1 MAKNRYSSAADRRW
15 QRRYERIQRRK
26 EEEKERR
33 ENYEPAYAEMIQPLY
48 TTEEIL
54 RMIGSSMSY
63 TMPVTRSVDEPN
75 RNHTTFSVD
84 ALTSAFD
91 AYYRVREAQE
101 EADRRAK
108 EAFLAGVEIHEETA
122 RRNDGYTADYI
133 FMDEYT
139 CANDDFLR
147 GVKWNSISSI
157 SFELAEPEEP
167 EQELEAGDSSMLDA
181 FLGEFLAPG
190 A

>member
-63 TMPVTRSVDEPN
+63 TMPVTRSADEPN

-91 AYYRVREAQE
+91 AYYK
-101 EADRRAK
+101 RAK
-108 EAFLAGVEIHEETA
+108 EAFLAGVEIHEEAA
-122 RRNDGYTADYI
+122 RRNDGYTVDYI
-133 FMDEYT
+133 FMDECT
-139 CANDDFLR
+139 CASDDFLR

-181 FLGEFLAPG
+181 FLGEFIAPG

>member
-1 MAKNRYSSAADRRW
+1 MAGFAKDRKWTITEKNKSAMKSMEIGDKTEGFVKKRQEMEEGISRIPDDLPQELQQEVDRAI
-15 QRRYERIQRRK
+15 ENARK
-26 EEEKERR
+26 EME
-33 ENYEPAYAEMIQPLY
+33 AE
-48 TTEEIL
+48 
-54 RMIGSSMSY
+54 GS
-63 TMPVTRSVDEPN
+63 ELAN
-75 RNHTTFSVD
+75 E
-84 ALTSAFD
+84 AK
-91 AYYRVREAQE
+91 EAQE
-101 EADRRAK
+101 EADHRAK
-108 EAFLAGVEIHEETA
+108 EAFLAGVEIHEEAA